1 MRKLAIATLLV
12 LCAAL
17 SVSASAANPNPVFVG
32 TWIVSQTV
40 SLPSG
45 PPIPTEVLTIP
56 EFMHVDPGNEIRVLS
71 GLFHPTSRGTSWS
84 MGPFRDLSVPVNGGT
99 GIGDWSWGEN
109 GEAVFSYHA
118 FLYGSSNKPIGYVH
132 VVRTLDAAVGWLAT
146 ADEDGDD
153 VLTGSTTLRFFDL
166 AGKPLSLQ
174 MGPMGTRTTGLTGP
188 FRAVRAATA
197 D

>member
-1 MRKLAIATLLV
+1 MRKLAIAILFV
-12 LCAAL
+12 LGVAL
-17 SVSASAANPNPVFVG
+17 SLSASAASPNPAFVG

-40 SLPSG
+40 SLPNG
-45 PPIPTEVLTIP
+45 PPIPFDLLTIP

-84 MGPFRDLSVPVNGGT
+84 MGPFRDLTVPVNGGM
-99 GIGDWSWGEN
+99 GIGDWTWGEN

-132 VVRTLDAAVGWLAT
+132 VVRTLDVPVGILET
-146 ADEDGDD
+146 AGNGGED
-153 VLTGSTTLRFFDL
+153 VLTGYTTLRFFDL

-174 MGPMGTRTTGLTGP
+174 MGPMGTTTTGLIGP
-188 FRAVRAATA
+188 FRAMRAATA